1 MKFGIPAATRSGGT
15 GFAAAPET
23 IKKLAASA
31 RYSVIV
37 QSGPGAM
44 MPVALQRGRVDIIG
58 CHHPAGIKKESSCLR
73 S

>member
-31 RYSVIV
+31 RYSV
-37 QSGPGAM
+37 
-44 MPVALQRGRVDIIG
+44 
-58 CHHPAGIKKESSCLR
+58 
-73 S
+73 